1 MAKRAVCIGIEQFQG
16 SAVPRLKGCVYDAR
30 STARLLEDRFG
41 FTEVKD
47 LFNERATKENVLRA
61 IDWLAIH
68 SAPGDVAVISLASYG
83 SWYPDR
89 SGHDADG
96 LDEIFVVYDHSWQW
110 TLLRDDE
117 LAQAFGRFPP
127 AATVVCLLD
136 TAHAGASTAGR
147 FLAPPV
153 DVTAV
158 AGALSRR
165 LPIKPRL
172 RHRRADDLPNCVVMA
187 ACAEREVAAETSLSG
202 GHAGVFTLA
211 LLEALGALGPA
222 ATWAQVHA
230 HMVKNLQARGFQ
242 QTPQLHA
249 ADAMRNQ
256 TVFAEGGVPAS
267 PAWGAGAAVP
277 PPSVGWGTAPQAQS
291 GGLPGAPGSDVVTVA
306 WPINPGWA
314 APKAPASMVALAD
327 NGVVT
332 PVDAALG
339 QFKPDDYTVQ
349 LCNTVLR
356 VLPFMQPRAPYG
368 RLVDALKAIHP
379 QASGQMLARA
389 QEHAT
394 SEQVSKALWVASAI
408 DTGDAG
414 IAVFSGLKSALD
426 LFRGKRGDAFETD
439 TQQAVDAALK
449 LLAMG
454 YIVYRLFPGPV
465 PQRIQTFY
473 SLPAGQS
480 LSAYYASIEVA
491 LPFADNAMVAGGHF
505 LSTLWQR
512 YGSQAADKL
521 SSLVGPDDA
530 KGAQGILGT
539 MMGHMEGVVQRVTP
553 FARQVA
559 DAANRY
565 VPTALNVADKVAGV
579 VATAA
584 DAMPVYRYLGATLAA
599 EAAAKVGIR
608 GQ

>member
-16 SAVPRLKGCVYDAR
+16 SAIPRLHGCVHDAR
-30 STARLLEDRFG
+30 SVAKLLGDRFG

-47 LFNERATKENVLRA
+47 LLNERATKENILRA
-61 IDWLAIH
+61 IDWLAVH
-68 SAPGDVAVISLASYG
+68 SAPGDVAVVSLASYG

-89 SGHDADG
+89 SGQDADG
-96 LDEIFVVYDHSWQW
+96 LDEIFVVYDHSGQW

-117 LAQAFGRFPP
+117 LAQAFGRFP
-127 AATVVCLLD
+127 AATTLVCLLD
-136 TAHAGASTAGR
+136 TAHTGAATAGR
-147 FLAPPV
+147 FLAPPA
-153 DVTAV
+153 DVPAV
-158 AGALSRR
+158 AGSLSRR
-165 LPIKPRL
+165 LPVKSRL

-187 ACAEREVAAETSLSG
+187 ACAEREVAAETSVSG

-211 LLEALGALGPA
+211 LLEALGTLGPT

-256 TVFAEGGVPAS
+256 TVFAEGRASAS
-267 PAWGAGAAVP
+267 PAWGPAPAVP
-277 PPSVGWGTAPQAQS
+277 PASSAWVAAPQAVS
-291 GGLPGAPGSDVVTVA
+291 GGLPGAAGAAAVA
-306 WPINPGWA
+306 VASPMTPGWA
-314 APKAPASMVALAD
+314 APQAPASLVTVAD

-349 LCNTVLR
+349 LCNTVFK
-356 VLPFMQPRAPYG
+356 VLPFVQPGAPYE
-368 RLVDALKAIHP
+368 RLVDALKALHP
-379 QASGQMLARA
+379 QASAQMLARA
-389 QEHAT
+389 QEYAT
-394 SEQVSKALWVASAI
+394 GEPASKALWVASAI

-414 IAVFSGLKSALD
+414 LAVFSGLKSAVD
-426 LFRGKRGDAFETD
+426 LFRGKRGNAFETD

-454 YIVYRLFPGPV
+454 YIVYRLFPGPI

-491 LPFADNAMVAGGHF
+491 LPFADNAMVAGGNF
-505 LSTLWQR
+505 LATLWQR
-512 YGSQAADKL
+512 YGSQAADKF

-539 MMGHMEGVVQRVTP
+539 MIGHMEAVVQRVTP
-553 FARQVA
+553 FAQQVA
-559 DAANRY
+559 DAASRY

-579 VATAA
+579 VATGA
-584 DAMPVYRYLGATLAA
+584 DAMPVYRYLGARLVA
-599 EAAAKVGIR
+599 EAAANVGIR